1 MLVGYLGPK
10 GSITHD
16 VATHSFPTSERIAY
30 RTITDVIKAYENQE
44 IDFAVVPVE
53 NSIEGS
59 VHETIDDLFHQGTIQ
74 AVAEVVY
81 PIKQQLLVA
90 KKDRPIRTV
99 YSHPQ
104 ALAQGQAFLRA
115 HYPDVAMEMTASTAY
130 AARYVAEH
138 PDLEI
143 AAIAPLAAASEY
155 GLEVQ
160 AKDIQ
165 EIEDNYTRF
174 WILGL
179 GATEPAISETLS
191 PALQK
196 VSLALT
202 LPSNL
207 AGALYKGLSTFAW
220 RGINLTKIES
230 RPLKTALGEYF
241 FIIDLLNEAP
251 DLVQFAYQE
260 LDSLGIQT
268 KVLGQYQV
276 YTLKDNGMEK
286 K

>member
-10 GSITHD
+10 GSFTHD

-59 VHETIDDLFHQGTIQ
+59 VHETIDYLFHQGTIQ

-104 ALAQGQAFLRA
+104 ALA
-115 HYPDVAMEMTASTAY
+115 P
-130 AARYVAEH
+130 RYVAEH

-174 WILGL
+174 WILG
-179 GATEPAISETLS
+179 ATEPAISETLS
-191 PALQK
+191 SSLQK

-251 DLVQFAYQE
+251 DLLQFAYQE

-286 K
+286 R

>member
-10 GSITHD
+10 GSFTHD
-16 VATHSFPTSERIAY
+16 VVAHSFPTSERIAY

-59 VHETIDDLFHQGTIQ
+59 VHETIDYLFHQGTIQ

-90 KKDRPIRTV
+90 RKDRPIRTV

-104 ALAQGQAFLRA
+104 ALAQGKAFLRA

-138 PDLEI
+138 PELEI

-165 EIEDNYTRF
+165 EI
-174 WILGL
+174 
-179 GATEPAISETLS
+179 
-191 PALQK
+191 
-196 VSLALT
+196 T

-251 DLVQFAYQE
+251 DLVHFAYQE

-286 K
+286 R

>member
-1 MLVGYLGPK
+1 MQSSPLKIL
-10 GSITHD
+10 
-16 VATHSFPTSERIAY
+16 
-30 RTITDVIKAYENQE
+30 
-44 IDFAVVPVE
+44 
-53 NSIEGS
+53 IEGS
-59 VHETIDDLFHQGTIQ
+59 VHETLDYLFHQGTIQ

-104 ALAQGQAFLRA
+104 ALAQGKAFLRA
-115 HYPDVAMEMTASTAY
+115 HYPDAAMEMTASTAY

-174 WILGL
+174 LDFRGQRASDL
-179 GATEPAISETLS
+179 RNFKSS
-191 PALQK
+191 LQK
-196 VSLALT
+196 LAW
-202 LPSNL
+202 P
-207 AGALYKGLSTFAW
+207 
-220 RGINLTKIES
+220 
-230 RPLKTALGEYF
+230 
-241 FIIDLLNEAP
+241 
-251 DLVQFAYQE
+251 
-260 LDSLGIQT
+260 
-268 KVLGQYQV
+268 
-276 YTLKDNGMEK
+276 
-286 K
+286 

>member
-1 MLVGYLGPK
+1 
-10 GSITHD
+10 
-16 VATHSFPTSERIAY
+16 
-30 RTITDVIKAYENQE
+30 
-44 IDFAVVPVE
+44 
-53 NSIEGS
+53 
-59 VHETIDDLFHQGTIQ
+59 
-74 AVAEVVY
+74 
-81 PIKQQLLVA
+81 
-90 KKDRPIRTV
+90 
-99 YSHPQ
+99 
-104 ALAQGQAFLRA
+104 
-115 HYPDVAMEMTASTAY
+115 MEMTASTAY

-174 WILGL
+174 WILG
-179 GATEPAISETLS
+179 AKEPAISETLNPS
-191 PALQK
+191 LQK

-251 DLVQFAYQE
+251 DLLQFAYQE
-260 LDSLGIQT
+260 LDCLGIQT

-286 K
+286 R

>member
-10 GSITHD
+10 GSFTHD

-59 VHETIDDLFHQGTIQ
+59 VHETLDYLFHQGTIQ

-104 ALAQGQAFLRA
+104 ALAQGKAFLRA

-130 AARYVAEH
+130 AAEH

-155 GLEVQ
+155 SLEVQ
-160 AKDIQ
+160 ARDIQ

-174 WILGL
+174 WILG
-179 GATEPAISETLS
+179 AKEPAMSETLS

-196 VSLALT
+196 ISLALT
-202 LPSNL
+202 LPNNL
-207 AGALYKGLSTFAW
+207 SGALYKGLSTFAW

-251 DLVQFAYQE
+251 DLIQFAYQE

-268 KVLGQYQV
+268 KVLGRYQV

-286 K
+286 R

>member
-1 MLVGYLGPK
+1 M
-10 GSITHD
+10 
-16 VATHSFPTSERIAY
+16 
-30 RTITDVIKAYENQE
+30 
-44 IDFAVVPVE
+44 
-53 NSIEGS
+53 
-59 VHETIDDLFHQGTIQ
+59 
-74 AVAEVVY
+74 VY

-90 KKDRPIRTV
+90 KKDRPIRAV

-104 ALAQGQAFLRA
+104 ALAQGKAFLRA

-155 GLEVQ
+155 SLEVQ
-160 AKDIQ
+160 ARDIQ

-174 WILGL
+174 WILG
-179 GATEPAISETLS
+179 AKEPAMSETLS

-196 VSLALT
+196 ISLALT
-202 LPSNL
+202 LPNNL
-207 AGALYKGLSTFAW
+207 SGALYKGLSTFAW

-251 DLVQFAYQE
+251 DLIQFAYQE

-268 KVLGQYQV
+268 KVLGRYQV

-286 K
+286 R